1 MEPMQIGVT
10 SKFVIKVVNPTN
22 SASVLKFL
30 TLQQY
35 QEVKGE
41 EEKQRK
47 EKGEED
53 KSVSAINPLRQ
64 PSIGRINIYFL
75 HSKFIW

>member
-1 MEPMQIGVT
+1 M
-10 SKFVIKVVNPTN
+10 
-22 SASVLKFL
+22 LKFL

-47 EKGEED
+47 EKGDED

-64 PSIGRINIYFL
+64 PSIGRIDIYFW
-75 HSKFIW
+75 HSLFGNIKGHGKNFSTQPFFSPCGGF